1 MQTALLGTV
10 GNWHQ
15 PRTPW
20 TSGPKLGGLGI
31 VGLLTTSVALLLMW
45 ALLTEPVQLA
55 RAIDHGGSAAIAQ
68 VLWTSFSELV
78 VKLLAWL

>member
-1 MQTALLGTV
+1 MQTAFV
-10 GNWHQ
+10 GNWHSQ
-15 PRTPW
+15 TPW
-20 TSGPKLGGLGI
+20 THGPKLSGLGI

-55 RAIDHGGSAAIAQ
+55 RAIDHGGSAAVAQ
-68 VLWTSFSELV
+68 VLWTSLSEIV

>member
-1 MQTALLGTV
+1 MLQTVFV
-10 GNWHQ
+10 GHWHQ

-20 TSGPKLGGLGI
+20 TNGPRLGGLGI

-68 VLWTSFSELV
+68 VLWTTVSELV
-78 VKLLAWL
+78 VKLLAWI